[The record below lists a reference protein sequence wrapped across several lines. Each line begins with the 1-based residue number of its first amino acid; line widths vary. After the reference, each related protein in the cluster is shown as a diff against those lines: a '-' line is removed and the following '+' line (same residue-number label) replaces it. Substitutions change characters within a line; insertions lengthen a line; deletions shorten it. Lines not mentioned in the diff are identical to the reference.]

1 MILDRLMHSRVK
13 NETRTRLTLDDP
25 TGWNTG
31 GSIFGGAELQ
41 AMKLPAVNA
50 CIEIISDS
58 VAKMPIYLMDSATRE
73 RQPDHPALRLLTG
86 RPTECLTAFDYHK
99 LMESRRIAYG
109 NAYALIWRDR
119 WGVPVEL
126 IPIAPGYMQPY
137 MDDSGT
143 LWYVGTNPKTGEYR
157 KFWPADILH
166 YKAFS
171 TDGLEGVSYL
181 RRGAETIEA
190 ALQAQRYE
198 AGFYKN
204 GAKLAGILYT
214 ETDLTNQPEIEQ
226 PDGTKISIK
235 DAIRRE
241 WEHIYAGADNAYRT
255 AVLDFGMKYTPITS
269 SNRDAQFIES
279 KAASIEDVGRLFNV
293 PLYKLGVGK
302 QTYAS
307 NVQAAIEYMQRTLS
321 PIVSEHE
328 QEDTYKL
335 LLESEQRSG
344 LQLRRNMMGELRGDW
359 AARAAWFKNMNEIGV
374 YSVNDIRALEDMP
387 DVPGGDRRKASLN
400 YVPLDLW
407 AELSVER
414 NTTTGVSE
422 GGVNE

>member
-1 MILDRLMHSRVK
+1 MILEKLMHRVK
-13 NETRTRLTLDDP
+13 NEDKRRLTLDDP
-25 TGWNTG
+25 AGWNTG
-31 GSIFGGAELQ
+31 GSLFGGAALQ

-58 VAKMPIYLMDSATRE
+58 VAKMPIFLMDSATRE
-73 RQPDHPALRLLTG
+73 RVEDHPALRLLTV

-109 NAYALIWRDR
+109 NAYALILRDR
-119 WGVPVEL
+119 WGVPAEL
-126 IPIAPGYMQPY
+126 LPIAEGYMQPY
-137 MDDSGT
+137 LDDNGR
-143 LWYVGTNPKTGEYR
+143 LWYVGTNPRTGEFR

-190 ALQAQRYE
+190 ALQAQKYE
-198 AGFYKN
+198 AGFYRN
-204 GAKLAGILYT
+204 GAKLTGILNT
-214 ETDLTNQPEIEQ
+214 ETDLTSRPDITL
-226 PDGTKISIK
+226 PDGEQISIK
-235 DAIRRE
+235 EAIRRE

-279 KAASIEDVGRLFNV
+279 KAASIEDIGRLFNI
-293 PLYKLGVGK
+293 PLYKLGAGK

-321 PIVSEHE
+321 PIVAEHE
-328 QEDTYKL
+328 QEDTWKL
-335 LLESEQRSG
+335 LLESEQARG

-359 AARAAWFKNMNEIGV
+359 ASRAAWFKAMDEIGV
-374 YSVNDIRALEDMP
+374 YSVDDMRALEDLP
-387 DVPGGDRRKASLN
+387 NVPGGDRRKASLN
-400 YVPLDLW
+400 YVPLDMW
-407 AELSVER
+407 AELSVAR
-414 NTTTGVSE
+414 NAPTGGE
-422 GGVNE
+422 GGES

>member
-1 MILDRLMHSRVK
+1 MILEKLMHRVK
-13 NETRTRLTLDDP
+13 NENRRRLTLDDP

-31 GSIFGGAELQ
+31 GSLFGGAELQ

-73 RQPDHPALRLLTG
+73 RQADHPALRLLTS

-137 MDDSGT
+137 LDDNGR
-143 LWYVGTNPKTGEYR
+143 LWYVGTNPRTGEYR
-157 KFWPADILH
+157 KFWPTDILH

-190 ALQAQRYE
+190 ALQAQKYE

-204 GAKLAGILYT
+204 GAKLTGILYT
-214 ETDLTNQPEIEQ
+214 ETDLTSRPEIAQ

-241 WEHIYAGADNAYRT
+241 WEHLYTGADNAYRT
-255 AVLDFGMKYTPITS
+255 AVLDYGLKYTPITT

-279 KAASIEDVGRLFNV
+279 KAASIEDVGRLFNI

-359 AARAAWFKNMNEIGV
+359 ASRSAWFKNMNEIGV
-374 YSVNDIRALEDMP
+374 YSVNDICELEDRP

-407 AELSVER
+407 AELSVQR
-414 NTTTGVSE
+414 ANKD
-422 GGVNE
+422 GGNQGGENNR

>member
-1 MILDRLMHSRVK
+1 MHSRVR
-13 NETRTRLTLDDP
+13 NEARTRLTLDDP

-137 MDDSGT
+137 MDDGGT

-214 ETDLTNQPEIEQ
+214 ETDLTNQPEIAQ

-279 KAASIEDVGRLFNV
+279 KAASIEDVGRLFNI

-321 PIVSEHE
+321 PIVAEHE

-335 LLESEQRSG
+335 LLGSEQARG

-359 AARAAWFKNMNEIGV
+359 TARAAWFKSMSEIGV

-407 AELSVER
+407 AELSVKRAE
-414 NTTTGVSE
+414 TPAKSE
-422 GGVNE
+422 GGGNE

>member
-1 MILDRLMHSRVK
+1 MILEKLMHRVK
-13 NETRTRLTLDDP
+13 NEGRRRLTLDDP
-25 TGWNTG
+25 TGWNSG
-31 GSIFGGAELQ
+31 GSLFGGADLQ

-73 RQPDHPALRLLTG
+73 RQTDHPALRLLTS

-119 WGVPVEL
+119 WGAPVEL

-137 MDDSGT
+137 LDDNGR
-143 LWYVGTNPKTGEYR
+143 LWYVGTNPRTGEYR
-157 KFWPADILH
+157 KFWPTDILH

-190 ALQAQRYE
+190 ALQAQKYE

-204 GAKLAGILYT
+204 GAKLTGILYT
-214 ETDLTNQPEIEQ
+214 ETDLTSRPEIAQ

-241 WEHIYAGADNAYRT
+241 WEHLYTGADNAYRT
-255 AVLDFGMKYTPITS
+255 AVLDYGLKYTPITT

-279 KAASIEDVGRLFNV
+279 KAASIEDVGRLFNI

-359 AARAAWFKNMNEIGV
+359 AARAAWLKTMLEAGV
-374 YSVNDIRALEDMP
+374 YSVDDVRALEDLP

-407 AELSVER
+407 AELSVKRAE
-414 NTTTGVSE
+414 TPAKSE
-422 GGVNE
+422 GGGNE

>member
-1 MILDRLMHSRVK
+1 MNIVCLDMEGVLVPEIWIAFAEASGIPELKRT
-13 NETRTRLTLDDP
+13 TRDEP
-25 TGWNTG
+25 
-31 GSIFGGAELQ
+31 
-41 AMKLPAVNA
+41 
-50 CIEIISDS
+50 
-58 VAKMPIYLMDSATRE
+58 
-73 RQPDHPALRLLTG
+73 
-86 RPTECLTAFDYHK
+86 DYHK

-119 WGVPVEL
+119 WGVPAEL

-137 MDDSGT
+137 MDDGGT

-157 KFWPADILH
+157 KFWPADVLH

-226 PDGTKISIK
+226 ADGTKISIK

-279 KAASIEDVGRLFNV
+279 KAASIEDVGRLFNI

-321 PIVSEHE
+321 PIVAEHE

-335 LLESEQRSG
+335 LLGSEQARG

-359 AARAAWFKNMNEIGV
+359 AARAAWFKSMSEIGV
-374 YSVNDIRALEDMP
+374 YSVDDIRALEDMP

-422 GGVNE
+422 GGGDE

>member
-1 MILDRLMHSRVK
+1 MHRVK
-13 NETRTRLTLDDP
+13 NEDRRRLTLDDP

-31 GSIFGGAELQ
+31 GSLFGGAELQ

-73 RQPDHPALRLLTG
+73 RQADHPALRLLTS

-137 MDDSGT
+137 LDDNGR
-143 LWYVGTNPKTGEYR
+143 LWYVGTNPRTGEYR
-157 KFWPADILH
+157 KFWPTDILH

-190 ALQAQRYE
+190 ALQAQKYE

-204 GAKLAGILYT
+204 GAKLTGILYT
-214 ETDLTNQPEIEQ
+214 ETDLTSRPEIAQ

-241 WEHIYAGADNAYRT
+241 WEHLYTGADNAYRT
-255 AVLDFGMKYTPITS
+255 AVLDYGLKYTPITT

-279 KAASIEDVGRLFNV
+279 KAASIEDVGRLFNI

-359 AARAAWFKNMNEIGV
+359 ASRSAWFKNMNEIGV
-374 YSVNDIRALEDMP
+374 YSVNDICELEDRP

-407 AELSVER
+407 AELSVQR
-414 NTTTGVSE
+414 ANKD
-422 GGVNE
+422 GGNQGGENNR

>member
-1 MILDRLMHSRVK
+1 MILEKLMHRVG
-13 NETRTRLTLDDP
+13 NENKRRLTLDDP
-25 TGWNTG
+25 TGWNAD
-31 GSIFGGAELQ
+31 GSLFGGADLQ

-73 RQPDHPALRLLTG
+73 RQADHPALRLLTS

-137 MDDSGT
+137 LDDNGR
-143 LWYVGTNPKTGEYR
+143 LWYVGTNPRTGEYR
-157 KFWPADILH
+157 KFWPTDILH

-190 ALQAQRYE
+190 ALQAQKYE

-204 GAKLAGILYT
+204 GAKLTGILYT
-214 ETDLTNQPEIEQ
+214 ETDLTSRPEITQ

-241 WEHIYAGADNAYRT
+241 WEHLYTGADNAYRT
-255 AVLDFGMKYTPITS
+255 AVLDYGLKYTPITT

-279 KAASIEDVGRLFNV
+279 KAASIEDVGRLFNI

-321 PIVSEHE
+321 PIVAEHE

-359 AARAAWFKNMNEIGV
+359 ASRSAWFKNMNEIGV
-374 YSVNDIRALEDMP
+374 YSVNDILALEDLP
-387 DVPGGDRRKASLN
+387 DVKGGDRRKASLN

-407 AELSVER
+407 AELSVKR
-414 NTTTGVSE
+414 ADTSTKSE
-422 GGVNE
+422 GGGNE

>member
-1 MILDRLMHSRVK
+1 MILDRMARRVT
-13 NETRTRLTLDDP
+13 NSARLTLDSP
-25 TGWNTG
+25 LGWDTG
-31 GSIFGGAELQ
+31 GSLYDGKTLG

-73 RQPDHPALRLLTG
+73 RQTDHPALRLLTG
-86 RPTECLTAFDYHK
+86 RPTEALTAFDYHK
-99 LMESRRIAYG
+99 LMESRRIAHG
-109 NAYALIWRDR
+109 NAYALILRDR
-119 WGVPVEL
+119 WGAPQEL
-126 IPIAPGYMQPY
+126 LPIAPGYMQPFL
-137 MDDSGT
+137 DDNGR
-143 LWYVGTNPKTGEYR
+143 LWYIGTNPRTGELR
-157 KFWPADILH
+157 KFWPADVLH

-171 TDGLEGVSYL
+171 VDGLEGVSYL

-190 ALQAQRYE
+190 ALQAQKYE
-198 AGFYKN
+198 VGFYKN
-204 GAKLAGILYT
+204 GAKLAGVLSA
-214 ETDLTNQPEIEQ
+214 ETDLTNQQDITLE
-226 PDGTKISIK
+226 DGTKISVK

-255 AVLDFGMKYTPITS
+255 AVLDFGMKYTPITA
-269 SNRDAQFIES
+269 SNRDAQFIEN
-279 KAASIEDVGRLFNV
+279 KAASIEDVGRLFNI

-335 LLESEQRSG
+335 LTTSEQAAG

-359 AARAAWFKNMNEIGV
+359 AARAVWLKTMNEIGV
-374 YSVNDIRALEDMP
+374 YSVDDICALEDLP
-387 DVPGGDRRKASLN
+387 NVPGGDRRKASLN

-407 AELSVER
+407 AELSVNR
-414 NTTTGVSE
+414 NAPANNGGGETT
-422 GGVNE
+422 